1 MKDFATEGLNI
12 LAYFSQFSAAFSSKS
27 RSGLTTVKHW
37 HVETGRNAKTP
48 HWRVWHYYLSQVI
61 RLRDAMKSE
70 VVQQASRDRAFLLN
84 FLTYFMWQEQH
95 WRLKFGIAHPLF
107 CPPRLSKKRCCCIGC
122 YHSSRMPLL
131 HSKRCAIQGKMKLAS
146 KNIRET
152 STVLRI
158 TSDPCSLKPSFFQKF
173 PLMLAR
179 SMPGAKIEYSI

>member
-107 CPPRLSKKRCCCIGC
+107 CPPRLSKKKMLLHWMLSFKSHAIVALQEMRHPRKNEIGIKKTLGKQVLSSGS
-122 YHSSRMPLL
+122 HQTRAHWNPVSSR
-131 HSKRCAIQGKMKLAS
+131 
-146 KNIRET
+146 
-152 STVLRI
+152 
-158 TSDPCSLKPSFFQKF
+158 SF
-173 PLMLAR
+173 PWC
-179 SMPGAKIEYSI
+179 